1 VGAERWGVSESRIL
15 LIEGAD
21 QEPSPSRAL
30 LEELGYRV
38 ETSATPV
45 GHLTHL
51 AEGRY
56 DLVLFDVDSTPDE
69 GADFCRKLKAAMGD
83 DFIPLILVVPRG
95 DVQSKVR
102 GLDLGADDTLVK
114 PIYPEELSARVK
126 SLLRIKRLHDELRT
140 RNVELQAAYQT
151 IQADLRMAQRLQR
164 SMLPRQLPE
173 CPGIRFAARYLA
185 SGAVGGDLYDVFRLD
200 ERHVGFYIADAVGH
214 GVRAALLTVF
224 LKKGINVK
232 EVGPKSYR
240 LLSPSEVLEGLN
252 QDMLRA
258 ELAEYPFITMV
269 YGIINIETFQLDY
282 TCGGHPYPILLRA
295 DGSQERLEVGG
306 GLVGVFEHEYEEG
319 RCTLAPG
326 DRLVCY
332 TDGIEDALGIAVP
345 ACIEHFQAILGKYR
359 HLKLSDMLAS
369 CEEDLLGRTATA
381 ELQDDFTLLALEV
394 VAQR

>member
-1 VGAERWGVSESRIL
+1 MTKGCIL
-15 LIEGAD
+15 LIESVDAGLSHS
-21 QEPSPSRAL
+21 QGL
-30 LEELGYRV
+30 LEEMGYHV
-38 ETSATPV
+38 EMSSTPA

-51 AEGRY
+51 NEGRY
-56 DLVLFDVDSTPDE
+56 DLVLFDVESTPDE
-69 GADFCRKLKAAMGD
+69 GADFCRELKAAMGD

-140 RNVELQAAYQT
+140 RNVELQTAYQT
-151 IQADLRMAQRLQR
+151 IQADLKMAQRLQR

-185 SGAVGGDLYDVFRLD
+185 SGAVGGDLYDAFRLD
-200 ERHVGFYIADAVGH
+200 ELHVGFYIADAIGH

-224 LKKGINVK
+224 LKKGITVK
-232 EVGPKSYR
+232 EVGPDSYR
-240 LLSPSEVLEGLN
+240 LLSPSEVLKRLN
-252 QDMLRA
+252 QDMLRE

-269 YGIINIETFQLDY
+269 YASINIETFELDY
-282 TCGGHPYPILLRA
+282 TCGGHPYPILMRA

-319 RCTLAPG
+319 HCTLGPG

-332 TDGIEDALGIAVP
+332 TDGIEDALGLAAP
-345 ACIEHFQAILGKYR
+345 ACIEPFQAILKEYR
-359 HLKLSDMLAS
+359 HLELPDMLAA
-369 CEEDLLGRTATA
+369 CEEDLLRRTATA

-394 VAQR
+394 VARH